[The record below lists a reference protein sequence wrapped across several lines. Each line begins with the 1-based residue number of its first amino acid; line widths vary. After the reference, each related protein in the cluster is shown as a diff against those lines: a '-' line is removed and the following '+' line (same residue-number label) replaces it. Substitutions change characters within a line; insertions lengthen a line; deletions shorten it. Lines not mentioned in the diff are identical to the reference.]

1 MGVLY
6 KCSGEYCPYQPNFS
20 NMCSPDTCDAG
31 SMCPYYEPVPTDK
44 PWIEPSFYESPMDV
58 TITPPQIDP
67 GILEN
72 TLLTITQECQIT
84 VDKDELI
91 KALQYD
97 RDQYNKG
104 FEDGKRFILNRLK
117 EVLASETI
125 KNDLTK

>member
-1 MGVLY
+1 MGILY
-6 KCSGEYCPYQPNFS
+6 KCGGENCPYQANFC
-20 NMCSPDTCDAG
+20 NPDTCYKG
-31 SMCPYYEPVPTDK
+31 SNCPYYTPIPTDK
-44 PWIEPSFYESPMDV
+44 PWFEPRFYESPIHV

-67 GILEN
+67 GVLEN
-72 TLLTITQECQIT
+72 TLLTITQECQIE

-117 EVLASETI
+117 EVLASESI
-125 KNDLTK
+125 KNDLSE

>member
-1 MGVLY
+1 MGILY
-6 KCSGEYCPYQPNFS
+6 KCSGKNCPYQASF
-20 NMCSPDTCDAG
+20 CDPDTCKEG
-31 SMCPYYEPVPTDK
+31 SMCPYYKPVPTGT
-44 PWIEPSFYESPMDV
+44 PWIEPSFYESPIHL

-67 GILEN
+67 GILEG
-72 TLLTITQECQIT
+72 TLLTLTQGYQIE
-84 VDKDELI
+84 VDKDELV

-125 KNDLTK
+125 ENDLSK